1 MEGGISTATWAVL
14 ASELI
19 ALWIIWRLWRSRDHL
34 FFKISL
40 SLIALIPVLGPL
52 LVLWIGNFPSELPPV
67 LQDRLRRSPD
77 VFDRWRNVLEERNPI
92 RRFQLWRSLMARQ
105 RDQDS

>member
-1 MEGGISTATWAVL
+1 MIGGMSTATWALL
-14 ASELI
+14 ASEVV
-19 ALWIIWRLWRSRDHL
+19 AAWIIWRLWRSDDHL

-40 SLIALIPVLGPL
+40 SLIALLPLLGPL
-52 LVLWIGNFPSELPPV
+52 LVLWVGNFPSKLPLV

-92 RRFQLWRSLMARQ
+92 RRFRQWRNLMAKPPDEDR
-105 RDQDS
+105 